1 MRRTLDFTREERFH
15 KEEKTPQNLLT
26 NLRNRK
32 KTAHVFFAFQKIIDS
47 FDFIFFIGKYV
58 NILKA

>member
-1 MRRTLDFTREERFH
+1 MRMTLDFTREERFH

-32 KTAHVFFAFQKIIDS
+32 KTAHVFFAFQKIIWE
-47 FDFIFFIGKYV
+47 
-58 NILKA
+58 